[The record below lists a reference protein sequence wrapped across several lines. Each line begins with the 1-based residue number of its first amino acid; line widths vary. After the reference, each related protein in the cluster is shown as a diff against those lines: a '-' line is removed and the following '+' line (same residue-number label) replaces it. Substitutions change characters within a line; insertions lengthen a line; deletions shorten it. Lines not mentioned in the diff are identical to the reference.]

1 MPIFKLTKQELI
13 KQWWNDFYE
22 VEANTLEE
30 AIQKILDYEEDPY
43 DSEPIIEIQVAPE
56 RIIILDEN
64 RKEVYDSEQL
74 WTSF

>member
-22 VEANTLEE
+22 VEADTLEE
-30 AIQKILDYEEDPY
+30 AVQRILDYEEDPY
-43 DSEPIIEIQVAPE
+43 DSEPIVDIGYEPE

-64 RKEVYDSEQL
+64 RKEVYDSE
-74 WTSF
+74 

>member
-1 MPIFKLTKQELI
+1 MPTFKLTKQELI

-22 VEANTLEE
+22 IEADTLEE

-43 DSEPIIEIQVAPE
+43 DSEPVVEILAEPE
-56 RIIILDEN
+56 RIIILDKN

-74 WTSF
+74 

>member
-43 DSEPIIEIQVAPE
+43 DSEPVIEIQVAPE

-64 RKEVYDSEQL
+64 REEVYDSEQL
-74 WTSF
+74 